1 MGEVVELIQ
10 QELAMAGMSTETA
23 EQVRVL
29 EECRITPD
37 TIIEQPEYLFQMFHR
52 DCFPRGELVG
62 VQGKMKSGKTFFCSM
77 LMALCMR
84 REVMTFIRNRPT
96 GLRLLWIDT
105 EQSRMSTQ
113 KILNNRIR
121 RMIGAERLPMEQ
133 VEVFNL
139 RVRGWKERLAL
150 AELAIRRSQPDLV
163 IFDGIRDCVDD
174 INDYPLANDVVTR
187 LTRMASGKAPS
198 HDGDQ
203 DSWPACCIVC
213 VLHENKSVE
222 DNSLRGAIGT
232 ELGNKCWE
240 LYDVQKD
247 SDTKIFTVRQRVTR
261 EIDITEPLKFFV
273 NVDGLP
279 EVLNAEN
286 EWRYQ
291 YMMQSVVQPKK
302 EQFKNLDGT
311 WDVNEIFEHLLGGGM
326 MRSKQLCDSLRE
338 IMKIGGK
345 NATMY
350 ISEATSSGILY
361 REERSPREVYYG
373 LSANKP
379 NYPCEGS
386 LDIDYD
392 ETPF

>member
-10 QELAMAGMSTETA
+10 QELAMAGMSTEMV

-37 TIIEQPEYLFQMFHR
+37 TVIEQPEYLFQMFHR

-105 EQSRMSTQ
+105 EQSPMSTQ

-247 SDTKIFTVRQRVTR
+247 ADTKIFTVRQRVTR

-273 NVDGLP
+273 NTDGLP

-291 YMMQSVVQPKK
+291 YMMQQTVQPNK
-302 EQFKNLDGT
+302 EQFKNYDGT
-311 WDVNEIFEHLLGGGM
+311 WDVKEIFEHLLGGGNVRSGKLFM
-326 MRSKQLCDSLRE
+326 QIKELLKVSNNQANDILSRAVSEGIIIKEVRSKRE
-338 IMKIGGK
+338 I
-345 NATMY
+345 
-350 ISEATSSGILY
+350 
-361 REERSPREVYYG
+361 YYC
-373 LSANKP
+373 LVR
-379 NYPCEGS
+379 NYNDMGNIFAPQ
-386 LDIDYD
+386 DM